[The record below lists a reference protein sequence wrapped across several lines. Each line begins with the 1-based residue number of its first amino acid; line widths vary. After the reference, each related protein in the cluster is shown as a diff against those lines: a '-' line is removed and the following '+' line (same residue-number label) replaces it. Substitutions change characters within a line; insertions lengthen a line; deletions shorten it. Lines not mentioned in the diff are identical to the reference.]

1 VVDKGGAHDGAAI
14 DDGVAC
20 GVEAYEKSVVA

>member
-14 DDGVAC
+14 DDVVAC
-20 GVEAYEKSVVA
+20 GVEVYGKSAIA

>member
-1 VVDKGGAHDGAAI
+1 VVDKGGGHDGAAI

-20 GVEAYEKSVVA
+20 GVEVYEKSGVA

>member
-1 VVDKGGAHDGAAI
+1 VVDKGGAHDGGAI

-20 GVEAYEKSVVA
+20 GVVYGKSVVE